1 MNDSPEASTFS
12 YEVSTTPVNISGVG
26 PDGKP
31 YKPTA
36 CITIDSTKVN
46 KDKLAAL
53 EKILYGTD
61 GTYTATSDS
70 SLETSKTYY
79 ELVNGEYVKTKD
91 SSKQEGKTYYEQTTA
106 PTDGY
111 LPLPDELK
119 TIFANG

>member
-1 MNDSPEASTFS
+1 MNDSPEAATFS

-36 CITIDSTKVN
+36 CITIDSTKVD

>member
-1 MNDSPEASTFS
+1 MNDSPEAYTFS

-36 CITIDSTKVN
+36 CITIDSTKVA
-46 KDKLAAL
+46 KDKLTAL
-53 EKILYGTD
+53 ETIQYGTD
-61 GTYTATSDS
+61 GTYTATSDDS
-70 SLETSKTYY
+70 FDGGKEYY

-91 SSKQEGKTYYEQTTA
+91 VSKQSGKTYYEQTA
-106 PTDGY
+106 EPTDGR